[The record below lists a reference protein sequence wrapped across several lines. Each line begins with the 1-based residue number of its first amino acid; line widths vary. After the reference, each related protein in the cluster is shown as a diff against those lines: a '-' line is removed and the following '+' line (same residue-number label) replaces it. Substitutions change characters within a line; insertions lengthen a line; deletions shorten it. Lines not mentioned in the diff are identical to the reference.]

1 MDLSAY
7 LYIRTNVCDCSCLLF
22 DAKLLIAVVCMSDSL
37 RASAQ
42 IYTVTTSSVPWPKKR
57 KICNLEA
64 YDKYIKKFKSD
75 WEAAGIFLSDEGLLS
90 EKAEVFFFFF
100 HKNESQGL
108 GTLSEEPLEQ
118 SLYLARKTTQQ
129 ANVSDV
135 LTRLWVKS
143 DPIVRSYRSIVKC
156 SFCNGQHN
164 VRSCPHRQAAISEV
178 TGR

>member
-1 MDLSAY
+1 MQARKFTQLLLQALLGRKEKDL
-7 LYIRTNVCDCSCLLF
+7 
-22 DAKLLIAVVCMSDSL
+22 
-37 RASAQ
+37 Q
-42 IYTVTTSSVPWPKKR
+42 
-57 KICNLEA
+57 LEA

-90 EKAEVFFFFF
+90 EKAEVFFF

-135 LTRLWVKS
+135 LTRL
-143 DPIVRSYRSIVKC
+143 
-156 SFCNGQHN
+156 
-164 VRSCPHRQAAISEV
+164 
-178 TGR
+178 